1 VTLLP
6 WFVIAALV
14 AVNAFYVAAEF
25 AAVAVQRS
33 QIALLAR
40 KGNRRAAGLASVLE
54 DGAQLDRYIAA
65 CQIGITLSS
74 LIVGAYGQA
83 TIARELGPLLETA
96 FGLGA
101 AAAQS
106 SAFVVVLLILTTLQV
121 VLGELVPKSLAL
133 QFPER
138 TALATYLP
146 IRWSMSVYRGF
157 IWLLNGSG
165 LLLLKPFGVTPGGHQ
180 HVHSPE
186 EIEILLAESRR
197 GGALSAEEH
206 RRLDRGLH
214 LSARSVW
221 QMMTPRSEIY
231 AIEASTPPAELLQ
244 RILESPYS
252 RLPVY
257 RDSLDEIIGAVSTK
271 DLVGLFAA
279 GGEVPPL
286 EQLLRPIPFVPES
299 LHSHRFVRFLQQQRS
314 SKAIVVDEHG
324 GVQGII
330 SIEDVL
336 AELFG
341 EIGDELKQPDPG
353 AEPLADGRVR
363 LPGAMML
370 EDAEPWLRTRWEGP
384 AATVG
389 GHVVATLGRLPRE
402 GEQVE
407 IDGVGVTVSEMS
419 PTAVRWLVVQP
430 LPSVQAERDAPA
442 AEREPEPEQVS

>member
-1 VTLLP
+1 
-6 WFVIAALV
+6 
-14 AVNAFYVAAEF
+14 
-25 AAVAVQRS
+25 
-33 QIALLAR
+33 
-40 KGNRRAAGLASVLE
+40 
-54 DGAQLDRYIAA
+54 
-65 CQIGITLSS
+65 
-74 LIVGAYGQA
+74 
-83 TIARELGPLLETA
+83 
-96 FGLGA
+96 
-101 AAAQS
+101 
-106 SAFVVVLLILTTLQV
+106 
-121 VLGELVPKSLAL
+121 VLGELVPKSFAL

-146 IRWSMSVYRGF
+146 IRWSMSAYRGF

-186 EIEILLAESRR
+186 EIEILLAESKR
-197 GGALSAEEH
+197 GGTLSADEH

-214 LSARSVW
+214 LSSRTVW
-221 QMMTPRSEIY
+221 EMMTPRSELY

-244 RILESPYS
+244 RILASPYS

-257 RDSLDEIIGAVSTK
+257 RESLDQIIGAVSTK

-279 GGEVPPL
+279 GNEVPPL

-299 LHSHRFVRFLQQQRS
+299 LRSHRFVRFLQQHRS
-314 SKAIVVDEHG
+314 SKAMVVDEHG

-336 AELFG
+336 AALFG

-353 AEPLADGRVR
+353 AEPLPDGSVR

-370 EDAEPWLRTRWEGP
+370 EEAAPWLPTRWDGP

-389 GHVVATLGRLPRE
+389 GHVVATLGRLPSA
-402 GEQVE
+402 GERLE
-407 IDGVGVTVSEMS
+407 IDGVGVTISEMS
-419 PTAVRWLVVQP
+419 PTAIRWIVVQP
-430 LPSVQAERDAPA
+430 LPSEAAGDTPA
-442 AEREPEPEQVS
+442 QEELG